1 MDYPKSLPGI
11 GLVGG
16 RFADA
21 NAATGEAGSW
31 ISAVWA
37 NSVMDELLNVITA
50 ADIDPNEADN
60 GQILKAM
67 RALAMPIYP
76 TAPATN
82 VGPLVYVIDRQ
93 QILHWQT
100 VGSFTG
106 YISPDVGRFI
116 WGTSVTARPDE
127 VDLIGQTV
135 DRTNARFRALIAWAE
150 ANSHMVA
157 SGSWVAGTFKFS
169 VISGNNVRLPDLR
182 NQFIRATGTDAD
194 TANARALGS
203 LQGDAIRNIKGTYGN
218 AAWRDQSNSWG
229 EETGAFRAEYRAGVS
244 AGGSNNMG
252 TVLTFDAARV
262 VPTSTENRPVNT
274 ALHPRIQI

>member
-16 RFADA
+16 KFADA
-21 NAATGEAGSW
+21 NAATGAAGSW

-50 ADIDPNEADN
+50 AGIDPSEADN

-67 RALAMPIYP
+67 RALAMPIYA

-106 YISPDVGRFI
+106 YVSPDVGRFI
-116 WGTSVTARPDE
+116 WGTSATARPDE

-157 SGSWVAGTFKFS
+157 SGSWAVGAFKFS

-203 LQGDAIRNIKGTYGN
+203 SQGDALRKHGHSVYFRANGDTSSESVHDVLK
-218 AAWRDQSNSWG
+218 
-229 EETGAFRAEYRAGVS
+229 TGAAGNYSGPTTVDGGAE
-244 AGGSNNMG
+244 
-252 TVLTFDAARV
+252 T
-262 VPTSTENRPVNT
+262 RPSNT

>member
-16 RFADA
+16 KFADA
-21 NAATGEAGSW
+21 NAATGAPGSW

-50 ADIDPNEADN
+50 ADIAPNEADV
-60 GQILKAM
+60 GQVLKAM
-67 RALAMPIYP
+67 RALAMPIYA

-100 VGSFTG
+100 VGTFTG
-106 YISPDVGRFI
+106 YVSPDVGRFV

-157 SGSWVAGTFKFS
+157 SGAWAAGTFKFS

-203 LQGDAIRNIKGTYGN
+203 MQRDALQSHVHQQYASSSGGVSGSY
-218 AAWRDQSNSWG
+218 SNYASQG
-229 EETGAFRAEYRAGVS
+229 AGSPSTFATGAPISDGI
-244 AGGSNNMG
+244 N
-252 TVLTFDAARV
+252 D
-262 VPTSTENRPVNT
+262 VPRTSRETRPTNA

>member
-16 RFADA
+16 KFADA
-21 NAATGEAGSW
+21 NAATGAAGSW

-50 ADIDPNEADN
+50 AGIDPSEADN

-67 RALAMPIYP
+67 RALAMPIYA

-100 VGSFTG
+100 VGTFTG
-106 YISPDVGRFI
+106 YVSPDVGRFV

-150 ANSHMVA
+150 VNGHMIA
-157 SGSWVAGTFKFS
+157 SGAWAAGTFKFS

-203 LQGDAIRNIKGTYGN
+203 VQSDALRRHSHMVNFRTNGDA
-218 AAWRDQSNSWG
+218 SSG
-229 EETGAFRAEYRAGVS
+229 EIHDVLKTGGGYQQPTS
-244 AGGSNNMG
+244 ADGGSE
-252 TVLTFDAARV
+252 T
-262 VPTSTENRPVNT
+262 RPINVS
-274 ALHPRIQI
+274 LHPRIQI

>member
-157 SGSWVAGTFKFS
+157 SGAWAAGTFKFS

-203 LQGDAIRNIKGTYGN
+203 VQADALRRHSHMVNFRTNGDA
-218 AAWRDQSNSWG
+218 SSG
-229 EETGAFRAEYRAGVS
+229 EIHDVLKTGGGYQQPTTADGGPET
-244 AGGSNNMG
+244 
-252 TVLTFDAARV
+252 
-262 VPTSTENRPVNT
+262 RPINT
-274 ALHPRIQI
+274 ALHPRVQI